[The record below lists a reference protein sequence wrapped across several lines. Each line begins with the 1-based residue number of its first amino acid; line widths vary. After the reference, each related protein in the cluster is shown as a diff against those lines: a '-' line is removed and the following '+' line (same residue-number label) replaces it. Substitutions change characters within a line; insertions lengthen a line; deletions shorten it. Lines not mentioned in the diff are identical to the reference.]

1 MNDLISIIVP
11 VYNAENTIEK
21 TIRCLQEQ
29 DYPYIEIIIVNDGSM
44 DNSKAICEKIKET
57 DNRVV
62 LYTKKNEG
70 PSAARQYGLNR
81 AKGQYVAFCDADD
94 VMERTMISTLLRLI
108 NQNESQLSICSFN
121 TEKNSST
128 LLDGSE
134 EVWNQS
140 EAIKHCLTD
149 NAVGGFLWN
158 KIFDLEIIQQYDIH
172 FDETVYYCED
182 LEFVIEYL
190 LYCTKISYIRKGLY
204 NYIYQEGSLSS
215 EKFSWKKLTNIFAR
229 IKILELLN
237 NAELYEVIPLA
248 QKELVLQSVY
258 GGRSI
263 EEASQTE
270 IEKITDEQ
278 FREITVAIKQTCNKY
293 GGNIVIHEKCSIK
306 DKVNIVRFGFFK
318 KWKKK

>member
-21 TIRCLQEQ
+21 TVRCLQEQ
-29 DYPYIEIIIVNDGSM
+29 DYPYIEIILVNDGST
-44 DNSKAICEKIKET
+44 DNSKEICEKIKEI
-57 DNRVV
+57 DVRVV
-62 LYTKKNEG
+62 LYTKKNGG
-70 PSAARQYGLNR
+70 PSEARQYGLDHAN
-81 AKGQYVAFCDADD
+81 GQYVAFCDADD
-94 VMERTMISTLLRLI
+94 VMEKTMISTLLSLV
-108 NQNESQLSICSFN
+108 NQDESQLSICSFN
-121 TEKNSST
+121 TGEDSST
-128 LLDGSE
+128 SLDGAE
-134 EVWNQS
+134 EIWDQM
-140 EAIKHCLTD
+140 EAMKHCLTD

-158 KIFDLEIIQQYDIH
+158 KIFDLKIIKQYNIR

-182 LEFVIEYL
+182 MEFVIEYL
-190 LYCTKISYIRKGLY
+190 LHCTKISYVRKRLY

-237 NAELYEVIPLA
+237 NAKLCEVIPLA

-263 EEASQTE
+263 EEASHAE
-270 IEKITDEQ
+270 IVKITDEQ
-278 FREITVAIKQTCNKY
+278 FQEITDAIKQTCNQY
-293 GGNIVIHEKCSIK
+293 GRNVVIHENCSIK
-306 DKVNIVRFGFFK
+306 DKVNIIRFGFFK